1 MDLTAAR
8 EIHTGVTVS
17 LAHPGTW
24 RLYAECPD
32 ATTDII
38 VMGDVLPM
46 PADEDAFVSSEWPAL
61 LLAEHL
67 DRCEDCAAWRKRA
80 TA

>member
-1 MDLTAAR
+1 MTIQR
-8 EIHTGVTVS
+8 EIHTGVDVS
-17 LAHPGTW
+17 LDYPDTW

-32 ATTDII
+32 ATTEII

-46 PADEDAFVSSEWPAL
+46 PAGEGELGTSGWSAL
-61 LLAEHL
+61 LIGEHL
-67 DRCEDCAAWRKRA
+67 DRCADCAAWRKRA